1 MRGWRPEAHSW
12 HRLHTY
18 FNRIDYVAHDRYVAE
33 KLDRQFSEQLVRK
46 VVPELLKTVLTNMA
60 VVLLKMSAFS
70 DALNACSDAFS
81 VVKKYSLPR
90 DAKLLFR
97 RGSALLSLK
106 EFDAAVEDL
115 DAASLLSPQD
125 TAIAAKLRD
134 ARKYAFFFFYKK
146 TLLFILLFF
155 YIELFF
161 FCRRFC
167 SYNFLPDR
175 NLEAHRKRE
184 MRKYSKM
191 FN

>member
-1 MRGWRPEAHSW
+1 MLRTLTRVSSRCIVVMLETRKDALMET
-12 HRLHTY
+12 RCTLLAQVTVTY
-18 FNRIDYVAHDRYVAE
+18 LNRIYYVAHDRLWYVAE
-33 KLDRQFSEQLVRK
+33 KLDQQLSEQFVRK

-60 VVLLKMSAFS
+60 VVLSKMSAFS

-125 TAIAAKLRD
+125 TAIATKLRD
-134 ARKYAFFFFYKK
+134 ARKYYSYKYIFFPVAF
-146 TLLFILLFF
+146 I
-155 YIELFF
+155 
-161 FCRRFC
+161 
-167 SYNFLPDR
+167 
-175 NLEAHRKRE
+175 
-184 MRKYSKM
+184 
-191 FN
+191 